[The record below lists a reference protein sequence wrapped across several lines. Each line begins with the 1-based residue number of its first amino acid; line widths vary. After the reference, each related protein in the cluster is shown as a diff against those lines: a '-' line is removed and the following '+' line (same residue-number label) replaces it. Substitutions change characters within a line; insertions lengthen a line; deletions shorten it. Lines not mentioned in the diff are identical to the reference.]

1 MDRVGAS
8 ARIVCGRC
16 LAYGE
21 GITFW
26 PLREMVVSA
35 CEIRSEDSPEIAREK
50 LLACTGDAD
59 IADRMASAAGLSA
72 SPFPLHEIY
81 WGVRRFMQVL
91 AEQGPVLALFDDI
104 HWAETGLSGS
114 ARKPAGDD

>member
-1 MDRVGAS
+1 
-8 ARIVCGRC
+8 
-16 LAYGE
+16 
-21 GITFW
+21 
-26 PLREMVVSA
+26 MVVSA
-35 CEIRSEDSPEIAREK
+35 CEIRSEDHAEIAREK

-91 AEQGPVLALFDDI
+91 AAQGPVLALFDDI
-104 HWAETGLSGS
+104 HWAETAFLELLENLLETIGDSPVLLIAT
-114 ARKPAGDD
+114 ARRDLLEAAPSVG